1 MAVTVQ
7 EVVEALFAR
16 APRELAEPWDN
27 VGLIIGDPR
36 ARVRRAVLCVDATEV
51 VIAEAGAAGARLII
65 AHHPPFLDPLKR
77 LRADE
82 AASAVAYAAARAGV
96 AVCAMHTN
104 LDYAPQG
111 LCVELA
117 RAVGLVDI
125 GPLSAAGG
133 AGLTKL
139 AVFVPTAH
147 LAAVR
152 EAMAQAGAGRIGDYE
167 ECSFGAEGTGTYR
180 PLAGAT
186 PYSGTTGRLEQAP
199 EVRLEMVV
207 PRTALSRVLGAMEA
221 AHPYDEVAYDLHPL
235 ANTWPH
241 SARGALGRLPRAASA
256 GGFARRVKDKLHA
269 PVVRIGG
276 DTGRKLKAIAV
287 GSGSGGHLVEEAAAA
302 GADALLLGELRH
314 HDALRAR
321 ALGLS
326 VVEAGHFPTERPA
339 VDLMC
344 RWLER
349 DLGPRLEVIPSRAQG
364 DPFAAAV

>member
-36 ARVRRAVLCVDATEV
+36 ARVRRALLCVDATEA
-51 VIAEAGAAGARLII
+51 VIAEAGAAGARLIV

-77 LRADE
+77 VRADE
-82 AASAVAYAAARAGV
+82 PGGAMAYAAARAGV

-104 LDYAPQG
+104 LDYAPHG

-117 RAVGLVDI
+117 RVVGLVDI
-125 GPLSAAGG
+125 GPLSAAG
-133 AGLTKL
+133 ASALSKV
-139 AVFVPTAH
+139 AVFVPVSH

-152 EAMAQAGAGRIGDYE
+152 EAMAQAGAGRIGAYE
-167 ECSFGAEGTGTYR
+167 ECSFGVEGTGTYR

-186 PYSGTTGRLEQAP
+186 PYSGTAGRLEQAA
-199 EVRLEMVV
+199 EVRLEMIA
-207 PRTALSRVLGAMEA
+207 PRTALSRVLRAMEA
-221 AHPYDEVAYDLHPL
+221 AHPYEEVAYDLHPL
-235 ANTWPH
+235 ANTWPR
-241 SARGALGRLPRAASA
+241 SARGALGRLPRAAGV
-256 GGFARRVKDKLHA
+256 GGFARRVKNKLHA

-276 DTGRKLKAIAV
+276 DATRRVRTIAV
-287 GSGSGGHLVEEAAAA
+287 CSGSGGHLVEEAAAA

-321 ALGLS
+321 TLGLS
-326 VVEAGHFPTERPA
+326 VIEAGHFPTEHPA
-339 VDLMC
+339 VELMR
-344 RWLER
+344 RWLEH
-349 DLGPRLEVIPSRAQG
+349 DLGARIEAIASRAPS
-364 DPFAAAV
+364 DPLAAAV